1 MISKF
6 TRKDFL
12 EALFGDYYKEHR
24 GFILVKSFKRGD
36 PKMSTRYFPNI
47 EILAKEYYGDERD
60 VYFGITPRERMKAEK
75 EHVHHMVALWANLD
89 IGREGHE
96 HREHV
101 FDSPQHAA
109 KAIRVFPKTP
119 SIIVESGRGAHLY
132 WLLRETDKVEDAEKV
147 EGVLKNIC
155 NFLNC
160 DTEAEIDTT
169 LRLPET
175 VNTKVPSQLLNCD
188 VKFINTSFRYTME
201 DFENL
206 GERIETVTT
215 GVSPAGRP
223 AGQTPGSPS
232 MPPHTVDG
240 GAEVPGMM
248 EGSTVESLVLDETI
262 IDELIDDISMTGTAV
277 VEEPASRRPPVTTGA
292 VNEGGELISDDDYEV
307 TPLTEVVRPEPI
319 RRQPPAPPPVI
330 TPIDEEPFVTG
341 GAVSPARQVPQSSG
355 FLQKLV
361 SSKAVVEVSLLG
373 SDTLVS
379 GTLLWNEG
387 GFLGIKSGDSHY
399 TIPISS
405 VSFVKSKA

>member
-60 VYFGITPRERMKAEK
+60 VYFGIAPRERMKAEK
-75 EHVHHMVALWANLD
+75 EHIHHMVALWANLD

-96 HREHV
+96 HKEHV
-101 FDSPQHAA
+101 FESPQHAA
-109 KAIRVFPKTP
+109 KAIRSFPKTP

-132 WLLRETDKVEDAEKV
+132 WLLREVDKVKDVEKI
-147 EGVLKNIC
+147 ESILKNIGT
-155 NFLNC
+155 FLKC
-160 DTEAEIDTT
+160 DIETEIDTT

-188 VKFINTSFRYTME
+188 VKFINTNFRYGIS

-215 GVSPAGRP
+215 AVRGTGQPGAGTT
-223 AGQTPGSPS
+223 ASPS
-232 MPPHTVDG
+232 APSRKVGG
-240 GAEVPGMM
+240 GAELPGMM
-248 EGSTVESLVLDETI
+248 GGPTSTESLVLDETI
-262 IDELIDDISMTGTAV
+262 IDELIDDISMTGSVIVDTSMPKRA
-277 VEEPASRRPPVTTGA
+277 PATTGA
-292 VNEGGELISDDDYEV
+292 VDEDAELISDDDYEV
-307 TPLTEVVRPEPI
+307 APVSEAVDPPPVRKRPS
-319 RRQPPAPPPVI
+319 APPPV
-330 TPIDEEPFVTG
+330 TPIDEEPLHTG
-341 GAVSPARQVPQSSG
+341 GAGISTGQVQMSSA

-361 SSKAVVEVSLLG
+361 SSKATVEVSLLG
-373 SDTLVS
+373 SDTVVK
-379 GTLLWNEG
+379 GTLTWNEG
-387 GFLGIKSGDSHY
+387 GLIGIKSGKSNY

-405 VSFVKSKA
+405 VSFVKSEA